1 MSGRWRYAGGES
13 SGTEDQTSKPCEQ
26 RSGVI
31 VSGETGYKSPLFKS
45 TIYMHIQNTANFIT
59 VSNRVELYAR
69 LSINY
74 VSSSKQFLRAIPRI
88 LSSKNKLIPLSCS
101 QYYEGVKY
109 FKFSQSAGKQR
120 VLIFLTKRNRII
132 KQTPVHH
139 KPLLLMNTG

>member
-1 MSGRWRYAGGES
+1 MVGEGMRES

-74 VSSSKQFLRAIPRI
+74 VSSSKLFLRAIPRI
-88 LSSKNKLIPLSCS
+88 LSSKNKLIPISYS
-101 QYYEGVKY
+101 QYYEDEN
-109 FKFSQSAGKQR
+109 
-120 VLIFLTKRNRII
+120 I
-132 KQTPVHH
+132 
-139 KPLLLMNTG
+139 